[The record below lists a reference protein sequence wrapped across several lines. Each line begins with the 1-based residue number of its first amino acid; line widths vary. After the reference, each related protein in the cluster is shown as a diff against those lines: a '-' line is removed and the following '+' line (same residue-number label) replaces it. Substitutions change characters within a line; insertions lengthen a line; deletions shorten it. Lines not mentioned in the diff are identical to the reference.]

1 MSMQRPMTLLE
12 LVQAAVQGWREGVKG
27 VAEYLGKSPSTL
39 YSEMNPNEGEG
50 RTNHKLGLLDW
61 VKIMRLTGDFRS
73 LAKVAEDLDHVTI
86 PLPRTLPSALDA
98 LAHLGRISKEAGEH
112 SLEVCRALED
122 GRIDRAEA
130 RRCLAECDELIRAA
144 VAWRRALEEL
154 I

>member
-1 MSMQRPMTLLE
+1 M
-12 LVQAAVQGWREGVKG
+12 KG

-39 YSEMNPNEGEG
+39 YSELNPNEGEG

-61 VKIMRLTGDFRS
+61 VKIMRLTGDCRS
-73 LAKVAEDLDHVTI
+73 LAKVAEDLDHVAI
-86 PLPRTLPSALDA
+86 PLPQAEPTARDA
-98 LAHLGRISKEAGEH
+98 LSHLGRISKEAGENA
-112 SLEVCRALED
+112 LEACKALED

-130 RRCLAECDELIRAA
+130 RRCLTECDELIRAA